1 MTTSTRAFSPVL
13 SSPGPVG
20 GMIALGFEA
29 EFAEVWLREALADE
43 APLAHAGQRVV
54 DALFDKHGVHD
65 RVMVETSLDVDAHDD
80 PAWTLSLAVAALC
93 LVRDTYTGL
102 SEVLYAED
110 MLQILEAAKVA
121 KTMLDGHRVRAA
133 LEGGVHARV
142 DRDGG
147 AVAFDLPD
155 AAMIWLRPPLTPA
168 SKIWTQVQSKSV
180 PSKRA
185 SATSD
190 RTAAAMLRAACNDG
204 LAIYDAWEATL
215 VDEDLLAAYPG
226 WLPASQAAREHAP
239 GAYVTLV
246 GAGPDMLIVA
256 DNEDAASRAATAALQ
271 TFHAHAL
278 ECRVFAWSSLPE
290 NE

>member
-1 MTTSTRAFSPVL
+1 MTTSKRVFSPVL

-29 EFAEVWLREALADE
+29 ESAELWLRPATDDEAL
-43 APLAHAGQRVV
+43 PSHTGQRAV
-54 DALFDKHGVHD
+54 DALFAKHGLHD
-65 RVMVETSLDVDAHDD
+65 RVVVETTLANEDLDD
-80 PAWTLSLAVAALC
+80 PIWSISLAIAALSA
-93 LVRDTYTGL
+93 VRDTYSGL
-102 SEVLYAED
+102 CEVLYADD
-110 MLQILEAAKVA
+110 MLQILDAARIG

-133 LEGGVHARV
+133 LEGGLHARV

-155 AAMIWLRPPLTPA
+155 AAMIWLRPELKKA

-185 SATSD
+185 SATSE
-190 RTAAAMLRAACNDG
+190 RMASAMLRAACNDG
-204 LAIYDAWEATL
+204 LAIFDAWEATL

-226 WLPASQAAREHAP
+226 WIPASLGAKETAP
-239 GAYVTLV
+239 GAYVSLV

-256 DNEDAASRAATAALQ
+256 DNEDAASRAATVALQ
-271 TFHAHAL
+271 TFHAHAIS
-278 ECRVFAWSSLPE
+278 CRVFAWSSLPE